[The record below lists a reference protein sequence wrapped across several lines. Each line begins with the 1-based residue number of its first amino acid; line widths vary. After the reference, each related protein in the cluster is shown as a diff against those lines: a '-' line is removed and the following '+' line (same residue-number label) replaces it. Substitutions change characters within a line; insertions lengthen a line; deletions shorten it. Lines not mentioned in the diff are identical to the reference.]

1 MDIANDIIGGLKY
14 LHENKVAHR
23 DIKLANI
30 LVSNRH
36 YISTE
41 LEEFQIKKIICRLT
55 DFGEARSSFIQ
66 TQTRLTTSTSDT
78 NKGNNFTII
87 LLLLLYILY

>member
-36 YISTE
+36 YTSTE
-41 LEEFQIKKIICRLT
+41 LEEFQIKKIMCRLT

-66 TQTRLTTSTSDT
+66 TQTRLTTSTSDI
-78 NKGNNFTII
+78 NKGNNLQFYLFI
-87 LLLLLYILY
+87 YIS